1 MSDILGVS
9 SARAAAELAPGGSLR
24 AAINLG
30 NPILARCDADT
41 GAIGGVSVELARE
54 LGRRLSVAVK
64 LVPFDAAGEVFA
76 AIEAGA
82 WDVAFLAIDPLRATE
97 IAFTAPYVFIEGG
110 YMVRDDSALVVL
122 ADVDRDDITIAA
134 GKDTAYELYL
144 RRNLKHA
151 TLVDAPTSPASVD
164 LFLERRTDVVAGI
177 RKPLVDLA
185 ATREGLRVLDGH
197 FMVIEQAMGTLKGR
211 DAGVRYLHG
220 FIEEMK
226 ASGFVAEAL
235 ARNGHDTALV
245 APMATGGP

>member
-1 MSDILGVS
+1 MSDNLGVS
-9 SARAAAELAPGGSLR
+9 PARAAAELAPGGSLR

-30 NPILARCDADT
+30 NPILAQCDAVT

-54 LGRRLSVAVK
+54 LGRRLSVAVT
-64 LVPFDAAGEVFA
+64 LVPFEAAGHVFA

-110 YMVRDDSALVVL
+110 YLVRDDSALVVL

-177 RKPLVDLA
+177 RKPLLDLA
-185 ATREGLRVLDGH
+185 ATHEGLRVLDGH

-211 DAGVRYLHG
+211 DAGVRYLHS

-235 ARNGHDTALV
+235 ARNVHDTALV